1 MLGDKLYS
9 ARQNSAVCVVLHM
22 FNVLHKDTLWR
33 VNIYWHRNLNF
44 ALGFGRNIVPWNRKE
59 KHLLPVHDLME
70 YQHSMALVSSFV
82 YLPFDKLDVN
92 MKAVCINF
100 LLNPV
105 MD

>member
-9 ARQNSAVCVVLHM
+9 ARQNSAVCFVLHM
-22 FNVLHKDTLWR
+22 LYMHTLWR
-33 VNIYWHRNLNF
+33 VNIYWRRNLNF
-44 ALGFGRNIVPWNRKE
+44 ALGFGRNIVPCNRKR
-59 KHLLPVHDLME
+59 KYLLPVHDLME
-70 YQHSMALVSSFV
+70 YQHSMPLVSSFI

-92 MKAVCINF
+92 MRAVCINF